1 MTEPT
6 EESQSRT
13 EQFLKALSR
22 MPLYRQVIPQ
32 EAGIGWPLPRRK
44 KDDGR
49 VYATVPLFGMRP
61 LTSGGAEL
69 YPIFA
74 TVTADWATKT
84 VVEYVDLRY
93 AGLCPKSDVPQPVG
107 RFPHDEVAD
116 MTVAEYRA
124 AKGALLTLYDTLF
137 DTLAANREFDAE
149 FSAEFAALFGRLLE
163 PGLDSQ
169 YRALAEKFVA
179 RFKPETRHQ

>member
-1 MTEPT
+1 
-6 EESQSRT
+6 
-13 EQFLKALSR
+13 

-44 KDDGR
+44 KEDGR
-49 VYATVPLFGMRP
+49 VYVTVPVFGMRP
-61 LTSGGAEL
+61 LTGGGAEL

-74 TVTADWATKT
+74 TVTVDWGTKT

-93 AGLCPKSDVPQPVG
+93 AGLCPKSDDPRPVG
-107 RFPHDEVAD
+107 RFPHNEIAG

-124 AKGALLTLYDTLF
+124 AKGTLLALYDTLF
-137 DTLAANREFDAE
+137 DTLGANGEFDAG

-163 PGLDSQ
+163 PGLESQ

-179 RFKPETRHQ
+179 RFKPEARHP